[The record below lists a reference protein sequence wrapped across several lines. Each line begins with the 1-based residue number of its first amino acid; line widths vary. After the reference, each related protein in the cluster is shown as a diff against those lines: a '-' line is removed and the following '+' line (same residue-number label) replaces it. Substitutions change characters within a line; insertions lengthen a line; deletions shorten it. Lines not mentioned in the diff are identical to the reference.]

1 MNPDRYSCNVV
12 IAGLMAQLCL
22 PEGKPSVAVFFW
34 EPDEIDFEF
43 RYGSGVFAFRDIKNL
58 SVQSKDLGTAREG
71 WVTYFFAKSKRLLY
85 VSLI

>member
-1 MNPDRYSCNVV
+1 MNTDRYSCNVV

-22 PEGKPSVAVFFW
+22 PEGKPSVAVLSW
-34 EPDEIDFEF
+34 DPDEIDLELS
-43 RYGSGVFAFRDIKNL
+43 YGSGVVAFRDIKNL